1 MQIKIIN
8 EDFTV
13 CKVKDFSQINLEAEY
28 IFIGKTD
35 EEKSVVCLTK
45 DVPDNTTEREDGWK
59 AFRIEGI
66 LDFSLTGI
74 LARIASALA
83 ENNIPIFAVSTFNTD
98 YVLIK
103 EEYEM
108 KVYEILEQA
117 GYIIKS
123 GTTNLCSA

>member
-1 MQIKIIN
+1 MQIKVIN

-13 CKVKDFSQINLEAEY
+13 CKVKNFSQINLEAEY

-45 DVPDNTTEREDGWK
+45 DLPDNTTEREDGWR

-74 LARIASALA
+74 LARIASVLA

-103 EEYEM
+103 KEFEM
-108 KVYEILEQA
+108 KAYEILEQA
-117 GYIIKS
+117 GYIVKS
-123 GTTNLCSA
+123 EKR